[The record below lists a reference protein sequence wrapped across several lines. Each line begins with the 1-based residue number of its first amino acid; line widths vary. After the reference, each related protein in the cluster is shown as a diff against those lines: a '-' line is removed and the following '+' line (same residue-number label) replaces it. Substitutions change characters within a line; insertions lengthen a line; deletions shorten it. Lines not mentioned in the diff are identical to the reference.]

1 MMQTR
6 YFYSIVIII
15 CSVLSAITEQVDV
28 KSSAS
33 RTEKHEMDSIWRE
46 CDLTVDEL
54 PDYYYFINAQ
64 HAHYNLTMESKAAC
78 AVKDY
83 ALDSGMENEE
93 WELRRIYYSEDA
105 CQAYVESKTGNEL
118 YILFADSRGALPVY
132 IIMDDI
138 RKGSK
143 ADVILQD
150 ERYSYN
156 SMLEWYSYKDR
167 FDGKGAEWSLN
178 FDIAGYLHDVIY
190 NNGFI
195 LAIYDYV
202 DRTGKGKG
210 ATWNIDDN
218 YTYIGRNGYIACAY
232 CSNGVQ
238 TIRFLVDVW
247 NKTYAVVE

>member
-1 MMQTR
+1 M
-6 YFYSIVIII
+6 
-15 CSVLSAITEQVDV
+15 
-28 KSSAS
+28 
-33 RTEKHEMDSIWRE
+33 
-46 CDLTVDEL
+46 
-54 PDYYYFINAQ
+54 
-64 HAHYNLTMESKAAC
+64 
-78 AVKDY
+78 
-83 ALDSGMENEE
+83 
-93 WELRRIYYSEDA
+93 
-105 CQAYVESKTGNEL
+105 
-118 YILFADSRGALPVY
+118 
-132 IIMDDI
+132 
-138 RKGSK
+138 
-143 ADVILQD
+143 QD

-156 SMLEWYSYKDR
+156 SMLEWYSYKDW

-178 FDIAGYLHDVIY
+178 FDITGYLHDVIY

>member
-6 YFYSIVIII
+6 YFYSVIIII

-28 KSSAS
+28 KSSVS
-33 RTEKHEMDSIWRE
+33 RPEKHEMDSIWRE
-46 CDLTVDEL
+46 CDLTVEER
-54 PDYYYFINAQ
+54 PDYYYFINTQ
-64 HAHYNLTMESKAAC
+64 HAHYSLTMESGVAC
-78 AVKDY
+78 VVKDY

-93 WELRRIYYSEDA
+93 WELNRIYYSEDA

-118 YILFADSRGALPVY
+118 YILFTDSQGVFPKY
-132 IIMDDI
+132 IIMADI
-138 RKGSK
+138 RIGNK
-143 ADVILQD
+143 ADVILQ
-150 ERYSYN
+150 EETYSYN
-156 SMLEWYSYKDR
+156 SMLKWYSYKEW
-167 FDGKGAEWSLN
+167 FDGKDGESSLS
-178 FDIAGYLHDVIY
+178 FDVAGYLHDVIY
-190 NNGFI
+190 NNGLF

-247 NKTYAVVE
+247 NQTYAVVE